1 MKNKKIPLKNYILVF
16 VILLLVVSLSLYA
29 CSWSETIRKY
39 NTTKSV
45 LSDTI
50 NKIELETLES
60 YMTDNS
66 DFIMYISD
74 SSNTD
79 IRNFEKKLKKYIK
92 DNSLN
97 SDIIYIDINDY
108 DRKQVLQTVL
118 SYSVEEYSKLKKIPV
133 PNMLMF
139 ENGKIV
145 DILYVT
151 SATINRNDAVKFIEK
166 GNL

>member
-29 CSWSETIRKY
+29 CSWYETIRKY